1 MGTSRR
7 TTRADW
13 DREDAGEGALDGAGA
28 PEVRMRE
35 LRLRQRGA
43 SAPHNETPQPRV
55 PTLATPARP
64 VGRDLPWL
72 VAMAFRATRLL
83 RMRIDGS
90 HQGNQMFGAPVSK
103 TAYLDGSGPTFSAK
117 KYVQPAPVRKLRPRS
132 MPRYSL
138 CAQGQ

>member
-1 MGTSRR
+1 M
-7 TTRADW
+7 
-13 DREDAGEGALDGAGA
+13 GAGA
-28 PEVRMRE
+28 CVRMRE

-43 SAPHNETPQPRV
+43 SAHLLAACNIETQTAGGEGFRRLPPLRAQ
-55 PTLATPARP
+55 LAGTSLAA
-64 VGRDLPWL
+64 L
-72 VAMAFRATRLL
+72 AMAFRATRLL

-90 HQGNQMFGAPVSK
+90 HQGNQMFGGPVSK

-117 KYVQPAPVRKLRPRS
+117 KYVQPAPVRKLCPHS

>member
-1 MGTSRR
+1 
-7 TTRADW
+7 
-13 DREDAGEGALDGAGA
+13 
-28 PEVRMRE
+28 MRE
-35 LRLRQRGA
+35 LKDFANAALRSTIRLFQERNTGVALLLTVTR
-43 SAPHNETPQPRV
+43 
-55 PTLATPARP
+55 LATPARP
-64 VGRDLPWL
+64 VGRDLPSGL

-117 KYVQPAPVRKLRPRS
+117 KYVQPAPLRKLRPRS
-132 MPRYSL
+132 MPRHSL

>member
-1 MGTSRR
+1 MPALLV
-7 TTRADW
+7 TR
-13 DREDAGEGALDGAGA
+13 
-28 PEVRMRE
+28 
-35 LRLRQRGA
+35 
-43 SAPHNETPQPRV
+43 
-55 PTLATPARP
+55 LATPARP
-64 VGRDLPWL
+64 IGSEVRWPL

-90 HQGNQMFGAPVSK
+90 HQGNQMFGAPVCK

-117 KYVQPAPVRKLRPRS
+117 KYVQPAPLRKLRPRS

>member
-1 MGTSRR
+1 M
-7 TTRADW
+7 
-13 DREDAGEGALDGAGA
+13 GAGA
-28 PEVRMRE
+28 CVRMRE

-43 SAPHNETPQPRV
+43 STRLLAACNIETQTAGAQGFRRLPLRAQ
-55 PTLATPARP
+55 LAGTSLAA
-64 VGRDLPWL
+64 L
-72 VAMAFRATRLL
+72 AMAFRATRLL

-117 KYVQPAPVRKLRPRS
+117 KYVRPAPLRKLRPRS
-132 MPRYSL
+132 MPRHSL